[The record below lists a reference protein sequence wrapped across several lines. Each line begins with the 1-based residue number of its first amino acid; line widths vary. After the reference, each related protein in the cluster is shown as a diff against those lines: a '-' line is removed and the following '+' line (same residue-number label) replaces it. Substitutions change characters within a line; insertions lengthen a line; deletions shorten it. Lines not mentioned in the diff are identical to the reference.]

1 MAKTIDVPL
10 LHLLAF
16 STRCAEFT
24 SFDLVRF
31 SLSLAAVEK
40 VSTRVSLF
48 LFLLLIS
55 IQQEKV
61 FIQLKH
67 HYKT

>member
-1 MAKTIDVPL
+1 MLKTIDVPL

-40 VSTRVSLF
+40 SINQGFFISFFIINFDSTRESF
-48 LFLLLIS
+48 YTI
-55 IQQEKV
+55 
-61 FIQLKH
+61 
-67 HYKT
+67 KT